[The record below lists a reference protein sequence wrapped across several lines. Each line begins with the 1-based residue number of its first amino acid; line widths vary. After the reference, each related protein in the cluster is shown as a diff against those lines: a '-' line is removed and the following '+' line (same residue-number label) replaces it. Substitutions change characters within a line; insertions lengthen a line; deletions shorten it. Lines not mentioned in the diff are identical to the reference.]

1 MLRLSLYPVA
11 ALTIAAVTFFGAYRY
26 THTSASTNTISTYDA
41 DVDGN
46 GAVTIADPIAALGK
60 IGQLAQGARPVAE
73 QNLDA
78 DGNIKVHEQGT
89 LSVSV
94 APAARRV
101 IAVLNNATI
110 PAGTSVVQ
118 FADV

>member
-1 MLRLSLYPVA
+1 MLRLSIYAVA
-11 ALTIAAVTFFGAYRY
+11 AVTIAAVSFFGAYRY

-46 GAVTIADPIAALGK
+46 GAVTIADPIAALNY

-78 DGNIKVHEQGT
+78 NGNIKVHEQGT
-89 LSVSV
+89 LSTRARTPGQQVKV
-94 APAARRV
+94 VTVPIAPYTGAPSAA
-101 IAVLNNATI
+101 
-110 PAGTSVVQ
+110 
-118 FADV
+118 